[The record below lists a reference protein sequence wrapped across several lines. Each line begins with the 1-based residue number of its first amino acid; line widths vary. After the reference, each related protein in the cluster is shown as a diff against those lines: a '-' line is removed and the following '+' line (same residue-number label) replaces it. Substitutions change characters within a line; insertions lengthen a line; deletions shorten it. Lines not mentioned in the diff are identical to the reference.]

1 MLKAHIKLMRM
12 HHYIKNLLIFAALV
26 FSGQFFQRE
35 KFLSGLL
42 GFCSFC
48 MISSVVYIVN
58 DIRDREK
65 DRLHPVKC
73 QRPIASGEVSVKSA
87 IFLSIILLL
96 GGVTCNIGVFHISSS
111 LLLILYLILNFA
123 YSFGC
128 KNLPIVD
135 IAILVSGF
143 LIRVMY
149 GAVVTQIDVSN
160 WLYLTVMAAAF
171 YFALGKRR
179 NELNKINSG
188 KTRKVLKAY
197 PVNFLDKNMYMC
209 LVLMNVFYSL
219 WSMEKSS
226 MLEGGSKY
234 LIFTVPIVLVITLK
248 YSMDIEAV
256 CDGGQNSDGDPV
268 EVLLHDKMLL
278 GLCGAYV
285 GIMFAALYL

>member
-1 MLKAHIKLMRM
+1 MKLMRI

-26 FSGQFFQRE
+26 FSGQFFQRG

-48 MISSVVYIVN
+48 MISSVVYIIN

-65 DRLHPVKC
+65 DRLHPIKC
-73 QRPIASGEVSVKSA
+73 QRPIASRAISVKNA
-87 IFLSIILLL
+87 ILFSVILFL
-96 GGVTCNIGVFHISSS
+96 GGVACNIGIYHISSS
-111 LLLILYLILNFA
+111 LLILLYLVLNLA

-135 IAILVSGF
+135 ISILVAGF

-149 GAVVTQIDVSN
+149 GAVIIGLNVSN

-179 NELNKINSG
+179 NELKKLDDG

-197 PVNFLDKNMYMC
+197 PVTFLDKNMYMC
-209 LVLMNVFYSL
+209 LALMNVFYAL
-219 WSMEKSS
+219 WSMDKST
-226 MLEGGSKY
+226 MLTNGNKY
-234 LIFTVPIVLVITLK
+234 LVFTVPIVLVITLK
-248 YSMDIEAV
+248 YSMDIENVYEA
-256 CDGGQNSDGDPV
+256 CQSSDGDPV

-278 GLCGAYV
+278 GLCVVYIV
-285 GIMFAALYL
+285 VMFAALYL